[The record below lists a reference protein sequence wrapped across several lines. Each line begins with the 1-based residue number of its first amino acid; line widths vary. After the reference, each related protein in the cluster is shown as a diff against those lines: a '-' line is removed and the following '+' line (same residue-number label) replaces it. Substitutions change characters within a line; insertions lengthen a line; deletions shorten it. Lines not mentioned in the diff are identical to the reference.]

1 MHVRLIR
8 ILALS
13 CVVAGAF
20 AGVAR
25 ALDFD
30 DEDPAPAQGE
40 VGRVLDYRIGTH
52 AGCLP
57 HHVVV
62 QSGELPP
69 GTTLTQLDDHTADV
83 GGVPTEAGTFTV
95 WLAVKDCENRS
106 AEALFEFDV
115 SERTYGIQT
124 TSLPAATLGSSYSAK
139 LQAGGHP
146 IQSETWELAGGT
158 LPAGLTLSA
167 DGTISG
173 TPSAPGTSTFTVKAT
188 SVGDDGAVRVDTR
201 QLTLTVTGS
210 YTVTA
215 SQRVGEVGVP
225 FRSTLAASGGR
236 APLTWSASG
245 GLPSGLGVDSHGVIS
260 GVPTRAGT
268 YAVTL
273 HFVDADGSASDAHL
287 SLVVRPRLAIATGA
301 LKTAV
306 AGHAY
311 RSALSS
317 RGGLPAVRWSI
328 ARGSLPGGLKLA
340 ARTGAIS
347 GSPTRAGAF
356 RFTVRARDTLGATA
370 TKALVLR
377 VR

>member
-1 MHVRLIR
+1 
-8 ILALS
+8 
-13 CVVAGAF
+13 
-20 AGVAR
+20 
-25 ALDFD
+25 
-30 DEDPAPAQGE
+30 
-40 VGRVLDYRIGTH
+40 
-52 AGCLP
+52 
-57 HHVVV
+57 
-62 QSGELPP
+62 
-69 GTTLTQLDDHTADV
+69 
-83 GGVPTEAGTFTV
+83 
-95 WLAVKDCENRS
+95 
-106 AEALFEFDV
+106 
-115 SERTYGIQT
+115 
-124 TSLPAATLGSSYSAK
+124 
-139 LQAGGHP
+139 
-146 IQSETWELAGGT
+146 
-158 LPAGLTLSA
+158 
-167 DGTISG
+167 
-173 TPSAPGTSTFTVKAT
+173 
-188 SVGDDGAVRVDTR
+188 VGDDGAVRVDTR

-245 GLPSGLGVDSHGVIS
+245 GLPSGLAVDSHGVIS

-268 YAVTL
+268 YAVTF

-301 LKTAV
+301 LKSAV